1 MIRAG
6 EARKGNVIEYRNTL
20 WMVLDTQ
27 ITYVGKRGA
36 YVQVKMQNVED
47 QHIETQRFST
57 SDALEKV
64 FVETKT
70 MTYLYQDGESFVFMD
85 PKNGDQISL
94 SASMLEDEA
103 PYISY
108 NSDVEIESYQG
119 RPLRVNVPTSVVL
132 EVTHTE
138 PAARWDTATAV
149 TKPAELETGL
159 VVKVPGHIKVGETI
173 RVDTRTGEFLG
184 RA

>member
-1 MIRAG
+1 
-6 EARKGNVIEYRNTL
+6 
-20 WMVLDTQ
+20 
-27 ITYVGKRGA
+27 
-36 YVQVKMQNVED
+36 
-47 QHIETQRFST
+47 
-57 SDALEKV
+57 
-64 FVETKT
+64 
-70 MTYLYQDGESFVFMD
+70 MTYLYQDGDSFVFMD

-94 SASMLEDEA
+94 SPSMLEDEA

-132 EVTHTE
+132 EVTQTE
-138 PAARWDTATAV
+138 PAVRGDTATSV